1 MDQIGGSP
9 RRRRARRDEIQY
21 YVRASTYNFDAMQQ
35 CLQRYSAQF
44 PADIEWTFNV
54 RENFQELIREGE
66 RRVVAERRTGE
77 NVQFNLLYFG
87 ITLATEPENRLADD
101 LYQYTYTRLTN
112 WNAAN
117 GADTQWRIYALRNI
131 HVNVQNVNA
140 ILEHETAGLLESILI
155 TASGN
160 VTLNW
165 AKGGLAI
172 NLASGSRPPNV
183 VFDCLEPRVATSA

>member
-1 MDQIGGSP
+1 
-9 RRRRARRDEIQY
+9 
-21 YVRASTYNFDAMQQ
+21 MQQ

-66 RRVVAERRTGE
+66 RRVVAERRTRE

-155 TASGN
+155 TAGGN
-160 VTLNW
+160 VTLN
-165 AKGGLAI
+165 
-172 NLASGSRPPNV
+172 
-183 VFDCLEPRVATSA
+183 